1 MKRTKEAGRNRT
13 GFSLVE
19 LVVVV
24 LIMGILAAVAAP
36 RMFDKMTE
44 SRENATK
51 QSLAVLRSAIE
62 LYKLENGSY
71 PADPASDLENHVI
84 KGPFPSPAVL
94 SDGNSDVKDT
104 PTADPLV
111 VTTDDASWVY
121 NSKTGEI
128 RINDADYI
136 TW

>member
-1 MKRTKEAGRNRT
+1 MKRTKETGRNRN

-36 RMFDKMTE
+36 RMFDKMEE
-44 SRENATK
+44 SRENSTK
-51 QSLAVLRSAIE
+51 QSLAVIRSAIE
-62 LYKLENGSY
+62 LYKVENGSY

-84 KGPFPSPAVL
+84 KGPFPAPAVL
-94 SDGNSDVKDT
+94 QGGNATVKDT
-104 PTADPLV
+104 PAADPLV
-111 VTTDDASWVY
+111 VTTDEASWIY
-121 NSKTGEI
+121 NSSTGEI
-128 RINDADYI
+128 RINHADYI